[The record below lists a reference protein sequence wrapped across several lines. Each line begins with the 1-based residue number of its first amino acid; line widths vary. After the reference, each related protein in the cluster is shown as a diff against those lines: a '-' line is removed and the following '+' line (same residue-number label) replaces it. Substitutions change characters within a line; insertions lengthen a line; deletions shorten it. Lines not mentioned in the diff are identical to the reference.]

1 MINHY
6 SRIKIKNIQKNIEME
21 AEKDKTQNQEDLKEK
36 INKLSGTQFLI
47 LKNLQGLLNL
57 VLEEIADFKQSNPM
71 KVKSI
76 SVLSFIIS
84 QCGYKISPDTYT
96 RNGGIL
102 SNIYKYID
110 GDEDISQKCDECSVM
125 IGKSTDQNI
134 LIPLI
139 IKTITEMETTS
150 SYQPLYVRI
159 KFLANYLEQLPNIS
173 NDNTKI
179 ILDTLNTLDIFNID
193 DQNFSKKILINLF
206 NIYNSIINSL
216 KENCTKYHEL
226 IFFPLLLLSS
236 LPETFEI
243 RNNVITAMTEL
254 AKNCKCSVEDL
265 YSLEIGNVLEKFQST
280 YKNWK
285 RNSPD
290 RFAFDIYVKLA
301 GTALEKHWTQVL
313 LIISQCCEAEK
324 DIEMRMDMILLLD
337 KIISQKELK
346 EQLKNYTEFILP
358 EILFPA
364 CVWRVGRPN
373 YKVRKAAMLD
383 IIHMFD
389 NELIDSEIVLKFFT
403 DFNSTLKSTLEDDW
417 DAELRYI
424 ALQLLKSLLI
434 TVKDT
439 MKYDHMSDMYIMILK
454 RLDDSQDACRILTCD
469 VLVIFLEIGK
479 RLQIS
484 ESIYEYMINNS
495 FIHLDDPNEKVREAV
510 GKYLMEA
517 ATIHTKCFLK
527 ICEKN
532 ENSFTHKSNF
542 NEVKGKAEEILSKQ

>member
-1 MINHY
+1 MT
-6 SRIKIKNIQKNIEME
+6 EME
-21 AEKDKTQNQEDLKEK
+21 IEKEKEKEKTSEEIKEK
-36 INKLSGTQFLI
+36 ISKLSGTQFLL
-47 LKNLQGLLNL
+47 LKNLEGLLNI
-57 VLEEIADFKQSNPM
+57 VLDEISDFKQSTPM

-84 QCGYKISPDTYT
+84 ECGLKISPDTFT
-96 RNGGIL
+96 KNGGIL
-102 SNIYKYID
+102 QNMYKYID
-110 GDEDISQKCDECSVM
+110 SEEEIAKKCDECSII

-139 IKTITEMETTS
+139 IKTINEMETNIN
-150 SYQPLYVRI
+150 YQPLYVRI
-159 KFLANYLEQLPNIS
+159 KFLSNYLQQLPNI
-173 NDNTKI
+173 NNENTKI

-193 DQNFSKKILINLF
+193 DQHFSKKILISLF

-243 RNNVITAMTEL
+243 RNNVILSMTTL
-254 AKNCKCSVEDL
+254 AKNCNCTVEDL
-265 YSLEIGNVLEKFQST
+265 YSLEIGNVLQKFQST

-301 GTALEKHWTQVL
+301 GIALEKHWTQVL

-337 KIISQKELK
+337 KIICQKDLK
-346 EQLKNYTEFILP
+346 DQLKNYSEFILP

-373 YKVRKAAMLD
+373 YKVRKGAMLD

-389 NELIDSEIVLKFFT
+389 NQLIDSDIVLKFFS

-424 ALQLLKSLLI
+424 ALQLLKSLLLTI
-434 TVKDT
+434 KDT

-469 VLVIFLEIGK
+469 ILIIFLDIGK
-479 RLQIS
+479 RLQLS

-510 GKYLMEA
+510 GKYLIHA
-517 ATIHTKCFLK
+517 ANLHTKCFLK

>member
-1 MINHY
+1 MT
-6 SRIKIKNIQKNIEME
+6 EME
-21 AEKDKTQNQEDLKEK
+21 IEKEKEKEKTSEEIKEK
-36 INKLSGTQFLI
+36 ISKLSGTQFLL
-47 LKNLQGLLNL
+47 LKNLEGLLNI
-57 VLEEIADFKQSNPM
+57 VLDEISDFKQSTPM

-84 QCGYKISPDTYT
+84 ECGLKISPDTFT
-96 RNGGIL
+96 KNGGIL
-102 SNIYKYID
+102 QNMYKYID
-110 GDEDISQKCDECSVM
+110 NEEEIAKKCDECSII

-139 IKTITEMETTS
+139 IKTINEMETNIN
-150 SYQPLYVRI
+150 YQPLYVRI
-159 KFLANYLEQLPNIS
+159 KFLSNYLQQLPNI
-173 NDNTKI
+173 NNENTKI

-193 DQNFSKKILINLF
+193 DQHFSKKILISLF

-243 RNNVITAMTEL
+243 RNNVILSMTTL
-254 AKNCKCSVEDL
+254 AKNCNCTVEDL
-265 YSLEIGNVLEKFQST
+265 YSLEIGNVLQKFQST

-301 GTALEKHWTQVL
+301 GIALEKHWTQVL

-337 KIISQKELK
+337 KIICQKDLK
-346 EQLKNYTEFILP
+346 DQLKNYSEFILP

-373 YKVRKAAMLD
+373 YKVRKGAMLD

-389 NELIDSEIVLKFFT
+389 YELIDSDIVLKFFS

-424 ALQLLKSLLI
+424 ALQLLKNLLLTI
-434 TVKDT
+434 KDT

-469 VLVIFLEIGK
+469 ILIIFLDIGK
-479 RLQIS
+479 RLQLS

-510 GKYLMEA
+510 GKYLIHA
-517 ATIHTKCFLK
+517 ASLHTKCFLK

-542 NEVKGKAEEILSKQ
+542 NEVKGKAEEILNKQ

>member
-1 MINHY
+1 ME
-6 SRIKIKNIQKNIEME
+6 IENDKKKTTE
-21 AEKDKTQNQEDLKEK
+21 EIKDK
-36 INKLSGTQFLI
+36 ISKLSGTQFLL
-47 LKNLQGLLNL
+47 LKNLQGLLNI
-57 VLEEIADFKQSNPM
+57 VLEEISDFKQSTPM

-84 QCGYKISPDTYT
+84 QCGLKISPETFT
-96 RNGGIL
+96 KNGGIL
-102 SNIYKYID
+102 QNIYKYID
-110 GDEDISQKCDECSVM
+110 NEEEISKKCDECSII

-139 IKTITEMETTS
+139 IKTINEMETNIN
-150 SYQPLYVRI
+150 YQPLYVRI
-159 KFLANYLEQLPNIS
+159 KFLSNYLQQLPNI
-173 NDNTKI
+173 NNENTKL
-179 ILDTLNTLDIFNID
+179 ILDTLNNLDIFNID
-193 DQNFSKKILINLF
+193 DQNYSKKILISLF

-243 RNNVITAMTEL
+243 RNNVIFSMTTL
-254 AKNCKCSVEDL
+254 AKNCNLSIEDL
-265 YSLEIGNVLEKFQST
+265 YSLEIGNVLQKFQST

-285 RNSPD
+285 KNSPD

-301 GTALEKHWTQVL
+301 GISLEKHWTQVL

-337 KIISQKELK
+337 KIICQKELK
-346 EQLKNYTEFILP
+346 NQLKNYSEFILP

-373 YKVRKAAMLD
+373 YKVRKGAMLD

-389 NELIDSEIVLKFFT
+389 NQLIDSDIVLKFFS

-424 ALQLLKSLLI
+424 ALQLLKSLLLTI
-434 TVKDT
+434 KDT

-454 RLDDSQDACRILTCD
+454 RLDDSQDSCRILTCEI
-469 VLVIFLEIGK
+469 LIIFLNIGK
-479 RLQIS
+479 RLQLS
-484 ESIYEYMINNS
+484 ESIYEYMISNS

-510 GKYLMEA
+510 GKYLIEA
-517 ATIHTKCFLK
+517 ASLHTKCFLK